1 MMPTRISAH
10 IPYTLDRE
18 SAAYKNA
25 YRRRT
30 RLSRQA
36 TERINSQACA
46 LGIERPYLR
55 NGQAIINRNTLI
67 YTLINLRPQSAGP
80 ASSPN
85 PQRRR
90 LTASVTSQITG
101 YAFSTFLRNQS

>member
-1 MMPTRISAH
+1 MMPTRIGAH

-46 LGIERPYLR
+46 LGIERPYLC
-55 NGQAIINRNTLI
+55 NGQTIINRNTLI
-67 YTLINLRPQSAGP
+67 HMLITLRPGLRGLHRLRPRSA
-80 ASSPN
+80 
-85 PQRRR
+85 
-90 LTASVTSQITG
+90 
-101 YAFSTFLRNQS
+101 FH